1 MRISRH
7 MRVLASIAITMIA
20 PVFSVAVAQ
29 ADEMLMGG
37 HHGLS
42 GVISKIESGVLFVK
56 TPNNLQPR
64 TISPNKADRVG
75 LHEARAGDPVLM
87 LVDSGNI
94 LLDVT
99 RAGRGFADHRMI
111 VGTLHYA
118 DPYWNEI
125 QISTPEGFERFDVDA
140 LAGSKLSIFQEG
152 VPVKVELDADNV
164 MIDIHRSR

>member
-1 MRISRH
+1 MRVSRH
-7 MRVLASIAITMIA
+7 IVLLVSIMMIA
-20 PVFSVAVAQ
+20 PVSSVAVAQ
-29 ADEMLMGG
+29 ADESMMGT

-42 GVISKIESGVLFVK
+42 GVISKIESGMLFVK
-56 TPNNLQPR
+56 TPHNLQMR

-75 LHEARAGDPVLM
+75 LHEAKTGETVLM

-99 RAGRGFADHRMI
+99 KAGLAFADHRMI

-140 LAGSKLSIFQEG
+140 LAGSKLSVYQEG
-152 VPVKVELDADNV
+152 ASVTVELDADNV

>member
-1 MRISRH
+1 MRISCH
-7 MRVLASIAITMIA
+7 LLMVLAFMMVA
-20 PVFSVAVAQ
+20 PVSSVAVAQ
-29 ADEMLMGG
+29 ADEMMGI

-42 GVISKIESGVLFVK
+42 GVISKIESGVIFVK

-75 LHEARAGDPVLM
+75 LHEARMGDAVLM

-99 RAGRGFADHRMI
+99 KAGRAFADHRMI

-140 LAGSKLSIFQEG
+140 LAGSKLSIFHEG
-152 VPVKVELDADNV
+152 VPVTVELDADNV